1 MPEINKEQRD
11 MRNKIKIITTT
22 LLMSIASSIAVAES
36 KQAKWI
42 GDLPIMPKLQ
52 IEQGIGFAFDSSE
65 GRIVTIFLSGDTT
78 KIEIEKYYKNAMEP
92 LGWMQLDS
100 AKWARE
106 DEILKIEETEAL
118 STKLWK
124 ITIRPN

>member
-11 MRNKIKIITTT
+11 MRNKIKILIITI
-22 LLMSIASSIAVAES
+22 LMSIASSVVVAES

-42 GDLPIMPKLQ
+42 GDLPIMPKLE

-65 GRIVTIFLSGDTT
+65 GRIVTIFLSGETT
-78 KIEIEKYYKNAMEP
+78 KSEIEKYYKKAMDP
-92 LGWMQLDS
+92 LGWTLIEN
-100 AKWARE
+100 AKWVRE
-106 DEILKIEETEAL
+106 DEILIIEETEAL